1 MCTNEIFI
9 YRINATGGK
18 TLGKNEKGT
27 CVVAPQFKFMRI
39 SENSLLSRTNP
50 KIVLQESAT
59 FYTVPRILLVFV
71 K

>member
-1 MCTNEIFI
+1 M
-9 YRINATGGK
+9 R
-18 TLGKNEKGT
+18 KGP
-27 CVVAPQFKFMRI
+27 CVVAPQFKFMSI